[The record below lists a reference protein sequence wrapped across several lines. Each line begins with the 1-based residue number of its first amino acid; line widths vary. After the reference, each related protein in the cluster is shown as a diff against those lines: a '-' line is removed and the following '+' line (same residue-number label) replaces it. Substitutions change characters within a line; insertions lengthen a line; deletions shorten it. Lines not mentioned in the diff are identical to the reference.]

1 MDTCH
6 ILIVEDD
13 TLTIEGWERDIR
25 DFNRRSEKAFEFRQS
40 FATNKREALQKLS
53 QQRFDCAVVDLRL
66 PNSPDEQ
73 GTGEPIG
80 NDVLHGVLRDL
91 GIPAWVYSG
100 YESEISEEVKA
111 SNIKVARKEGGAT
124 AAILEDFEKQAGLM
138 DAMDQM
144 RRKVAQETSH
154 LFNRSIWPR
163 WEERWATR
171 GDRELIKG
179 IIIRQTV
186 AHVAEALSQAP
197 AHHPDEFY
205 VVPALYADRLETGDI
220 LTHGEEI
227 LIVLTPRCNLA
238 NSKLPTK
245 IVFAVCTPCEAWAR
259 WQIDLGGSS
268 KVKEKAEDDVRKHA
282 TQGHAIATHFMP
294 PLDTRGPWLV
304 DFRELRV
311 VDSSKVTELLQ
322 QRIATVA
329 PQFIANLVQRH
340 AAYIGRIG
348 QPEIDAKLLT
358 DLCRAITPAPV
369 PVSDGPA

>member
-6 ILIVEDD
+6 ILIVEDEA
-13 TLTIEGWERDIR
+13 LAIESWDRDIQ
-25 DFNRRSEKAFEFRQS
+25 DFNRRADKAFAFMQS
-40 FATNKREALQKLS
+40 YARSKQEALDKLS
-53 QQRFDCAVVDLRL
+53 RQRFDCVVIDLRL
-66 PNSPDEQ
+66 PNSPEEQ
-73 GTGEPIG
+73 GTGVPIG
-80 NDVLHGVLRDL
+80 NDVLHGVLRNL

-100 YESEISEEVKA
+100 YESEVSEEVKA
-111 SNIKVARKEGGAT
+111 SNIKVARKEGGAST
-124 AAILEDFEKQAGLM
+124 AILEDFEKQAGLM

-144 RRKVAQETSH
+144 RCKVAQETSL

-220 LTHGEEI
+220 LKRDDET

-238 NSKLPTK
+238 NKLPTK

-259 WQIDLGGSS
+259 WQGDLGGSS
-268 KVKEKAEDDVRKHA
+268 KVKGKAEDDIRKHA

-294 PLDTRGPWLV
+294 PLDTRGPWFV

-311 VDSSKVTELLQ
+311 IESSQVTELLS

-329 PQFIANLVQRH
+329 PQFIANLVQRY

-348 QPEIDAKLLT
+348 QPDLDAKLLI
-358 DLCRAITPAPV
+358 DLCRPV
-369 PVSDGPA
+369 DPPGN

>member
-6 ILIVEDD
+6 ILIVEDEA
-13 TLTIEGWERDIR
+13 LAIESWGRDIQE
-25 DFNRRSEKAFEFRQS
+25 FNRRADKAFA
-40 FATNKREALQKLS
+40 FADSYARSKQEALEKLAR
-53 QQRFDCAVVDLRL
+53 QRFDCAVVDLRL
-66 PNSPDEQ
+66 PNSSDEHN
-73 GTGEPIG
+73 TGIPVG

-100 YESEISEEVKA
+100 YETEVSEEVKA
-111 SNIKVARKEGGAT
+111 SNIKVARKEGGASI
-124 AAILEDFEKQAGLM
+124 AILEDLEKQAGLM
-138 DAMDQM
+138 AAMEQM
-144 RRKVAQETSH
+144 RCKVAQETSL

-163 WEERWATR
+163 WEERWAKR
-171 GDRELIKG
+171 EDREMIKE
-179 IIIRQTV
+179 IITRQTV
-186 AHVAEALSQAP
+186 AHVADALSQAP

-205 VVPALYADRLETGDI
+205 VVPALYSDRLETGDL
-220 LTHGEEI
+220 LTHDNET

-245 IVFAVCTPCEAWAR
+245 IVFALCAPCEAWTK
-259 WQIDLGGSS
+259 WQGDLVGSG
-268 KVKEKAEDDVRKHA
+268 KTKGKAEDDIGKHA
-282 TQGHAIATHFMP
+282 TQGHAIATHFIP

-311 VDSSKVTELLQ
+311 VDSSKVAELLQ

-348 QPEIDAKLLT
+348 QPDIDAALLVE
-358 DLCRAITPAPV
+358 LCRTVTPAAAKGDPV
-369 PVSDGPA
+369 

>member
-13 TLTIEGWERDIR
+13 TLTIQGWERDIR
-25 DFNRRSEKAFEFRQS
+25 DFNRRSEKAFVFRQS

-53 QQRFDCAVVDLRL
+53 RQRFDCAVVDLRL
-66 PNSPDEQ
+66 PSSPDDE

-100 YESEISEEVKA
+100 YESEVSDEVKA

-144 RRKVAQETSH
+144 RCKVAQETSL

-205 VVPALYADRLETGDI
+205 VVPALYTDRLETGDI
-220 LTHGEEI
+220 LTRDDET

-238 NSKLPTK
+238 NGKLPMK
-245 IVFAVCTPCEAWAR
+245 IVFAVCTPCKPWAR
-259 WQIDLGGSS
+259 WQGDLGGSS
-268 KVKEKAEDDVRKHA
+268 KVKEKAEDDIRKHA

-294 PLDTRGPWLV
+294 PLDTSGPWFV

-311 VDSSKVTELLQ
+311 IDSSKVTELLP

-329 PQFIANLVQRH
+329 PQFIANLVQRY

-348 QPEIDAKLLT
+348 QPDLDAKLLIG
-358 DLCRAITPAPV
+358 LCRPVDPPGSTP
-369 PVSDGPA
+369 

>member
-6 ILIVEDD
+6 ILIVEDNP
-13 TLTIEGWERDIR
+13 LTIEGWERDIR

-53 QQRFDCAVVDLRL
+53 RQRFDCAVVDLRL
-66 PNSPDEQ
+66 PISPDEQ
-73 GTGEPIG
+73 GTGEPVG

-100 YESEISEEVKA
+100 YESEVSEEIKA

-144 RRKVAQETSH
+144 RCKVAQETSL

-163 WEERWATR
+163 WEKRWAKR
-171 GDRELIKG
+171 EDRELIKG
-179 IIIRQTV
+179 IITRQTV

-197 AHHPDEFY
+197 SHHPDEFY
-205 VVPALYADRLETGDI
+205 VVPALYEDRLETGDI
-220 LTHGEEI
+220 LTHEAET

-238 NSKLPTK
+238 NNKLPTK
-245 IVFAVCTPCEAWAR
+245 IMFAVCAPCDAWAR
-259 WQIDLGGSS
+259 WQGNLGGPT
-268 KVKEKAEDDVRKHA
+268 KVKERAEDDIGKHA

-294 PLDTRGPWLV
+294 PLETRGPWLV

-311 VDSSKVTELLQ
+311 VDSSKVNELLQ
-322 QRIATVA
+322 HRIATVA
-329 PQFIANLVQRH
+329 PQFLANLVQRH
-340 AAYIGRIG
+340 AAYLGRIG
-348 QPEIDAKLLT
+348 QPEIDATLLI
-358 DLCRAITPAPV
+358 DLCQAATHAPV
-369 PVSDGPA
+369 NDGAA